1 MNLVFSRKGLFRG
14 GVLIA
19 FYTDKENMTDQ
30 ILENS
35 EAQGWRLSTRCC
47 GSELL

>member
-1 MNLVFSRKGLFRG
+1 MFFSRKGLFRE

-30 ILENS
+30 ILQNS
-35 EAQGWRLSTRCC
+35 EAQGWRLLLHCC